1 MRISLNWIND
11 YVDIKDEDKKQMADK
26 ITNAGVNVEKIISYN
41 FDNIVVG
48 KIKSV
53 KKHPASSHLNLCVV
67 DVQDEDLKIVCGA
80 SNVKEDALVIVA
92 KVGAILKDDFKISRR
107 ELRGEES
114 NGMICAL
121 FELGLEEE
129 NEENYQKG
137 IYIFPADANVK
148 PGMPIKEALGLD
160 DTIYELDLN
169 PNRSDCLSHLG
180 FAYEVAGVLGKKV
193 TMPDVSYNKNLEK
206 AKINLDVKTPLCTM
220 YQACVVKNVK
230 VGPSPKFIK
239 ERLENA
245 GMRSINNVVDI
256 SNYIMLEYGQPLH
269 FFDYDKLGENII
281 VREASDGEQITTL
294 DGIERILTKDDIVIC
309 DKEKPVA
316 IAGVMGGEST
326 EVLESTKNI
335 LIESAIFN
343 PLNVRYTSIRLGLRS
358 ESSIRFE
365 KGLNYEYTS
374 LALDRACHLLEKY
387 ASGNVTSSKTIY
399 DKVDKTVKKATV
411 SLDKINRVLGI
422 EVPEKEVDHIFER
435 LGYTYTKKDKVYD
448 VTIPNR
454 AMDIKITEDLIE
466 EIGRIYG
473 YDKLENKLPVLPIRK
488 GGYEPKTKFRKE
500 LSRRLRALN
509 LNEVKTYTLVS
520 PKEALI
526 SQDECIKVLL
536 PMSNDKSYIRTSLI
550 ASLLKVYDYHKKRD
564 INDINIYEI
573 ANTYKISF
581 EEDTK
586 VAILMTGDYIK
597 KNFMNVGIKN
607 DFYVLKGIVEN
618 LLDYS
623 GYSNR
628 YSFEE
633 SSSLKEYYHPQIHA
647 NILVDHE
654 EIGFIAKI
662 NPSYIMDDIYV
673 AEFSLTK
680 LFEKR
685 SSKIKYEEISKYP
698 AIKKD
703 VAFILNKDVQAQ
715 NIIKDIKKVG
725 TDILKEIEIFDLY
738 EGEHIAENKKSV
750 AFSLT
755 FQAKERTLK
764 DEEINKLFRAI
775 IDHITK
781 RYNCEIRDK

>member
-586 VAILMTGDYIK
+586 VAILLTGDYIK

-633 SSSLKEYYHPQIHA
+633 SSSLKEYYNPQIHA

-654 EIGFIAKI
+654 EIGFIAKT

-755 FQAKERTLK
+755 FQAQERTLK

-781 RYNCEIRDK
+781 KYNCEIRDK

>member
-137 IYIFPADANVK
+137 IYIFPDDANVK

-343 PLNVRYTSIRLGLRS
+343 PLNVRYTSIRLG
-358 ESSIRFE
+358 
-365 KGLNYEYTS
+365 TS
-374 LALDRACHLLEKY
+374 P
-387 ASGNVTSSKTIY
+387 
-399 DKVDKTVKKATV
+399 V
-411 SLDKINRVLGI
+411 SLQFVL
-422 EVPEKEVDHIFER
+422 
-435 LGYTYTKKDKVYD
+435 KKD
-448 VTIPNR
+448 
-454 AMDIKITEDLIE
+454 
-466 EIGRIYG
+466 
-473 YDKLENKLPVLPIRK
+473 
-488 GGYEPKTKFRKE
+488 
-500 LSRRLRALN
+500 
-509 LNEVKTYTLVS
+509 
-520 PKEALI
+520 
-526 SQDECIKVLL
+526 
-536 PMSNDKSYIRTSLI
+536 
-550 ASLLKVYDYHKKRD
+550 
-564 INDINIYEI
+564 
-573 ANTYKISF
+573 
-581 EEDTK
+581 
-586 VAILMTGDYIK
+586 
-597 KNFMNVGIKN
+597 
-607 DFYVLKGIVEN
+607 
-618 LLDYS
+618 
-623 GYSNR
+623 
-628 YSFEE
+628 
-633 SSSLKEYYHPQIHA
+633 
-647 NILVDHE
+647 
-654 EIGFIAKI
+654 
-662 NPSYIMDDIYV
+662 
-673 AEFSLTK
+673 
-680 LFEKR
+680 
-685 SSKIKYEEISKYP
+685 
-698 AIKKD
+698 
-703 VAFILNKDVQAQ
+703 
-715 NIIKDIKKVG
+715 
-725 TDILKEIEIFDLY
+725 
-738 EGEHIAENKKSV
+738 
-750 AFSLT
+750 
-755 FQAKERTLK
+755 
-764 DEEINKLFRAI
+764 
-775 IDHITK
+775 
-781 RYNCEIRDK
+781 

>member
-137 IYIFPADANVK
+137 IYIFPDDANVK

-422 EVPEKEVDHIFER
+422 EVPEKEVDHIFGR

-454 AMDIKITEDLIE
+454 AMDVKITEDLIE

-550 ASLLKVYDYHKKRD
+550 ALLLKVYDY
-564 INDINIYEI
+564 
-573 ANTYKISF
+573 
-581 EEDTK
+581 
-586 VAILMTGDYIK
+586 
-597 KNFMNVGIKN
+597 
-607 DFYVLKGIVEN
+607 
-618 LLDYS
+618 
-623 GYSNR
+623 
-628 YSFEE
+628 
-633 SSSLKEYYHPQIHA
+633 
-647 NILVDHE
+647 
-654 EIGFIAKI
+654 
-662 NPSYIMDDIYV
+662 
-673 AEFSLTK
+673 
-680 LFEKR
+680 
-685 SSKIKYEEISKYP
+685 
-698 AIKKD
+698 
-703 VAFILNKDVQAQ
+703 
-715 NIIKDIKKVG
+715 
-725 TDILKEIEIFDLY
+725 
-738 EGEHIAENKKSV
+738 
-750 AFSLT
+750 
-755 FQAKERTLK
+755 
-764 DEEINKLFRAI
+764 
-775 IDHITK
+775 
-781 RYNCEIRDK
+781 